1 MNGLG
6 GAVDV
11 EGLTTGGGAGVAAGA
26 ALVGGVAEGGA
37 VVVGA
42 VVVGAVGGAVVCAS
56 APEAKNGALKSA
68 PATRPRI
75 FITKKN
81 LTATPPAPNQA
92 SLRLTSHATVPRFA
106 QRLSCG
112 GRWSPPNR

>member
-11 EGLTTGGGAGVAAGA
+11 EGPTTGGGAGAAAGVALDGGIAEGEGVAVGVVVAGA
-26 ALVGGVAEGGA
+26 AE
-37 VVVGA
+37 
-42 VVVGAVGGAVVCAS
+42 GAVVCAS
-56 APEAKNGALKSA
+56 APEAKNGALRSA

-92 SLRLTSHATVPRFA
+92 SLRLISHATVPRFA

-112 GRWSPPNR
+112 GP